1 MNPVTRAAAVAAALL
16 LALALPPVRHALE
29 ASMTAQM
36 LVQLPLLAA
45 AGYLLG
51 RAMPVR
57 VGASVAGWNYRGITG
72 MVLAS
77 LASAYWMLP
86 RLLDAS
92 VTEPAI
98 TAAKFLSVPLLVGV
112 PLAQSWPRS
121 SFVVRGV
128 FVLELL
134 ATLFRLGWLYLISP
148 LRLCNN
154 YLLDDQQRLGQLLI
168 IAGAALFLWIAWKLL
183 WGRFDLT
190 PYAADDQA
198 AFGGSPARIGPAHD
212 SIRFDAAPRPAVTNS
227 PRRT

>member
-1 MNPVTRAAAVAAALL
+1 MNLARRSAAAAAALL
-16 LALALPPVRHALE
+16 LALALPPVRHVLE
-29 ASMTAQM
+29 ASMTTQM
-36 LVQLPLLAA
+36 LLQLPLLAA

-51 RAMPVR
+51 CALPVR
-57 VGASVAGWNYRGITG
+57 AGASLAAWNYHGITG

-92 VTEPAI
+92 VAEPAMV
-98 TAAKFLSVPLLVGV
+98 AAKFLSVPLLVGV
-112 PLAQSWPRS
+112 ALACSWPRS

-154 YLLDDQQRLGQLLI
+154 YLLHDQQRLGQLLLA
-168 IAGAALFLWIAWKLL
+168 AGAALFLWIAWKLL

-190 PYAADDQA
+190 QYAVDEQA
-198 AFGGSPARIGPAHD
+198 VFGGSPGRFGPASD
-212 SIRFDAAPRPAVTNS
+212 DIRLDAASRPAVPHSLRST
-227 PRRT
+227 

>member
-1 MNPVTRAAAVAAALL
+1 MNALRRPAAVAAALL

-45 AGYLLG
+45 AGYVLG
-51 RAMPVR
+51 RVIPVR
-57 VGASVAGWNYRGITG
+57 VGASVAGWNYHGITG

-77 LASAYWMLP
+77 FASAYWMLP

-92 VTEPAI
+92 VTEPAMA
-98 TAAKFLSVPLLVGV
+98 AAKFLSVPLLVGV
-112 PLAQSWPRS
+112 ALAQSWPRS

-134 ATLFRLGWLYLISP
+134 ATLFRLGCLYLISP

-168 IAGAALFLWIAWKLL
+168 AAGAALFLWIAGKLL
-183 WGRFDLT
+183 WGQFDLT
-190 PYAADDQA
+190 RDAADDQA
-198 AFGGSPARIGPAHD
+198 VFGGSPARIGPGK
-212 SIRFDAAPRPAVTNS
+212 TLE
-227 PRRT
+227 